1 MCGSCLEQTTWLRRN
16 FAVREQDE
24 DSISEASLSS
34 GAPTDIV
41 YTSSYSVQAQLVLTV
56 FFSITIKINIKMVK
70 GTGRN
75 SCPHFGYLFRFV
87 GKRQSEQHPRLTYV
101 QYRALFKDAHV

>member
-1 MCGSCLEQTTWLRRN
+1 MSQVCGSCLEQTTWLRRN

-41 YTSSYSVQAQLVLTV
+41 YNSSHSVQAQLVVTV
-56 FFSITIKINIKMVK
+56 FFPSLV
-70 GTGRN
+70 
-75 SCPHFGYLFRFV
+75 PL
-87 GKRQSEQHPRLTYV
+87 
-101 QYRALFKDAHV
+101 